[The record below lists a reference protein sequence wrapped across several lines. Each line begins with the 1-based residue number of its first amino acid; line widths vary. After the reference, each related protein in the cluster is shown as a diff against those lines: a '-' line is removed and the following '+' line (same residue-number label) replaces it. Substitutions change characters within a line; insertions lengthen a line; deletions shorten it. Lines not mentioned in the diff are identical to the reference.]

1 MPIFGSVPSVPSSGH
16 HRSASLADDIEFEI
30 KGAEM
35 QFAEIELDP
44 GESVVAEAGALM
56 FKDASIGMD
65 TIFGD
70 GTKREGGLF
79 GALKSAGKRILTG
92 EAVWKRRLVGWKYK

>member
-1 MPIFGSVPSVPSSGH
+1 
-16 HRSASLADDIEFEI
+16 
-30 KGAEM
+30 M
-35 QFAEIELDP
+35 QFAETELDP

-70 GTKREGGLF
+70 GTKQAFLGCPTNVCLESFVFVEFFPKTGKAIPAFAGTCFWELCL
-79 GALKSAGKRILTG
+79 GARAACSAR
-92 EAVWKRRLVGWKYK
+92 

>member
-1 MPIFGSVPSVPSSGH
+1 
-16 HRSASLADDIEFEI
+16 
-30 KGAEM
+30 M

-56 FKDASIGMD
+56 FKDASIAMD

-79 GALKSAGKRILTG
+79 GAPTCHIRAGGAFLRC
-92 EAVWKRRLVGWKYK
+92 RLP

>member
-1 MPIFGSVPSVPSSGH
+1 MLSVPTMENFMPAFGSVPSVPSTGN
-16 HRSASLADDIEFEI
+16 HRSEQLSDDIEFEI

-56 FKDASIGMD
+56 FKDAS
-65 TIFGD
+65 T
-70 GTKREGGLF
+70 EP
-79 GALKSAGKRILTG
+79 SAR
-92 EAVWKRRLVGWKYK
+92 AACSAR